1 MVKIDFRKIVRKYLN
16 EHPSMIKVVSFDVFD
31 TILVRKVPSTCVNKI
46 AAGKLSHSIYE
57 ENSICLSVEDIL
69 TSRAAYQHNK
79 ENRDWAVS
87 EWIES
92 LSREK
97 RINHIL
103 LQKAGRKAEIE
114 AEIQCLRTA
123 EGVLDAFNTLKKYNF
138 KVIATSDIWLD
149 QAWLKDLLNYFGLEF
164 DSVFSSGTIKA
175 SKKQGSIFSKI
186 EKHFNLAPQNFLH
199 IGDNLETDFIKPR
212 VAGWKTVWTPK
223 VHHKLRIWIPKPF
236 YKGPLGQSAYEQILE
251 ALTITSALKH
261 SDPFYH
267 LAYDY
272 LSPLMII
279 FSLVQWRI
287 FRSQH
292 IDIVFYIARDA
303 WMMLDVCNLI
313 SDLLPDSCPR
323 HYIRLS
329 RRAVTF
335 AHPDDVFQNV
345 IHLAGK
351 VGRKT
356 VSEWFGNFVIDSELQ
371 RQILEEANLT
381 ETANFTESAR
391 RSLRSACKAH
401 LSQIKKNQRDQ
412 RDILR
417 DYLCQEAEN
426 SSMEKV
432 GIIDSGW
439 ACTTQDA
446 IRGALNETKLVSG
459 VYLGVSN
466 QGHSPNSQNMK
477 YGLLRDDY
485 RKLRHQNPVEMS
497 AGVVRVWDTLL
508 REPTETVLQLQ
519 RLPDNKVEPVLDKF
533 GVIGRIERS
542 AADLIRKGVR
552 EGTIARRKGVSLL
565 AELSEKWT
573 DGDLEIAATKI
584 AQKIS
589 TNPNRKIAKA
599 IMQLGFDEGFAE
611 GRRSSVGI
619 NSIKDGIAWYPG
631 ILASAGLKWALPIL
645 KVGARIMSHQRN

>member
-1 MVKIDFRKIVRKYLN
+1 MIKRDFRKIVEKYLDN
-16 EHPSMIKVVSFDVFD
+16 QPTKIKIVSFDVFD

-87 EWIES
+87 EWIER

-97 RINHIL
+97 RINHTL
-103 LQKAGRKAEIE
+103 LQKTGRTAEIE
-114 AEIQCLRTA
+114 AEIQSLSIA
-123 EGVLDAFNTLKKYNF
+123 DSVHDAFNTLKKYDI

-149 QAWLKDLLNYFGLEF
+149 QGWLYDLLKHFGLKF
-164 DSVFSSGTIKA
+164 DAVFSSSTIKA
-175 SKKQGSIFSKI
+175 SKEQGTIFAKI
-186 EKHFNLAPQNFLH
+186 EKHFNLSPQNFLH
-199 IGDNLETDFIKPR
+199 IGDNFEADFIKPR
-212 VAGWKTVWTPK
+212 IAGWKTAWTPK

-236 YKGPLGQSAYEQILE
+236 HKGPLRQNAYDQILE
-251 ALTITSALKH
+251 ALSIAPEIKN
-261 SDPFYH
+261 SDPFFYI
-267 LAYDY
+267 AYDY
-272 LSPLMII
+272 LAPLLII

-287 FRSQH
+287 FRSQR
-292 IDIVFYIARDA
+292 INTVFYIARDA
-303 WMMLDVCNLI
+303 WMMLDVYNLI
-313 SDLLPDSCPR
+313 SDLLPGSCQR

-329 RRAVTF
+329 RRAITL
-335 AHPDDVFQNV
+335 AHSDDLFQNV

-356 VSEWFGNFVIDSELQ
+356 VSEWLSNFVIDSEL
-371 RQILEEANLT
+371 RRRILEKAKLT
-381 ETANFTESAR
+381 ETTDFTESAR

-401 LSQIKKNQRDQ
+401 LRQIKKIQRDQ

-417 DYLCQEAEN
+417 DYLFQEAGN
-426 SSMEKV
+426 ISMEKV

-446 IRGALNETKLVSG
+446 IRGALNEAKLVSG

-466 QGHSPNSQNMK
+466 QGHRPNSQNMK

-485 RKLRHQNPVEMS
+485 RKLRHHNPVEMS
-497 AGVVRVWDTLL
+497 AGVVRVWETLL

-519 RLPDNKVEPVLDKF
+519 RLPDDTVEPLLDKF

-542 AADLIRKGVR
+542 AADSIRQGVR
-552 EGTIARRKGVSLL
+552 EGTITRRKGVSLVV
-565 AELSEKWT
+565 ELSEKWT
-573 DGDLEIAATKI
+573 DTDLEIAATNM

-589 TNPNRKIAKA
+589 TNPSRKIAKA
-599 IMQLGFDEGFAE
+599 IMQLGFDEGSAE
-611 GRRSSVGI
+611 GRKSSLGI
-619 NSIKDGIAWYPG
+619 NSIKDGISWYPG

-645 KVGARIMSHQRN
+645 KIVARIMSHQSN